1 MLRFYV
7 QSDDITTSTVVGL
20 THMRT
25 PYRIPDRK
33 WVRFVTPQPDL
44 AKTCVS
50 LDFHEARGQG
60 NASMI

>member
-33 WVRFVTPQPDL
+33 WVRFGTPQPDL
-44 AKTCVS
+44 AKPCVS
-50 LDFHEARGQG
+50 LDFRGVRDQS
-60 NASMI
+60 NASTI